1 MSHGPHSPFIAHHS
15 LLNSGEVMTDP
26 IADMLTRMR
35 NAYAAKH
42 QKVDVPVSNIKLEIA
57 RILKEEGFINNYK
70 VIGEGVR
77 RNIRIYLRY
86 GTKGEQVISRLERV
100 SKPGCRVYV
109 KGTAVPSVLGGIGV
123 NILSTSRGLMTDRR
137 ARRDKVGGELIC
149 RVY

>member
-1 MSHGPHSPFIAHHS
+1 M
-15 LLNSGEVMTDP
+15 
-26 IADMLTRMR
+26 
-35 NAYAAKH
+35 
-42 QKVDVPVSNIKLEIA
+42 
-57 RILKEEGFINNYK
+57 
-70 VIGEGVR
+70 R

-86 GTKGEQVISRLERV
+86 GTKGEQIISRLERV

-123 NILSTSRGLMTDRR
+123 NIISTSRGLMTDRR

>member
-1 MSHGPHSPFIAHHS
+1 
-15 LLNSGEVMTDP
+15 MTDP

-42 QKVDVPVSNIKLEIA
+42 QKVDVPISNIKLEIA

-109 KGTAVPSVLGGIGV
+109 KGTAVPSVLGGMGV
-123 NILSTSRGLMTDRR
+123 NIISTSRGLMTDRR

>member
-1 MSHGPHSPFIAHHS
+1 
-15 LLNSGEVMTDP
+15 MTDP

-86 GTKGEQVISRLERV
+86 GTKGEQIISRLERV

-123 NILSTSRGLMTDRR
+123 NIISTSRGLMTDRR

>member
-1 MSHGPHSPFIAHHS
+1 
-15 LLNSGEVMTDP
+15 MTDP

-86 GTKGEQVISRLERV
+86 GTKGEQIISRLERV

-109 KGTAVPSVLGGIGV
+109 KGTAVPSVLGGIGI
-123 NILSTSRGLMTDRR
+123 NIISTSRGLMTDRR

>member
-1 MSHGPHSPFIAHHS
+1 
-15 LLNSGEVMTDP
+15 MTDP

-57 RILKEEGFINNYK
+57 RILKEEGFINNFK

-109 KGTAVPSVLGGIGV
+109 KGTAVPSVLGGLGV

-137 ARRDKVGGELIC
+137 ARRERVGGELLC

>member
-1 MSHGPHSPFIAHHS
+1 MNVRAIRHGLFVIRRSSFD
-15 LLNSGEVMTDP
+15 LGEVMTDP
-26 IADMLTRMR
+26 IADMLTRIR
-35 NAYAAKH
+35 NAYAARH

-70 VIGEGVR
+70 MIGEGVR

-109 KGTAVPSVLGGIGV
+109 K
-123 NILSTSRGLMTDRR
+123 
-137 ARRDKVGGELIC
+137 
-149 RVY
+149 

>member
-1 MSHGPHSPFIAHHS
+1 
-15 LLNSGEVMTDP
+15 MTDP

-35 NAYAAKH
+35 NAYTAKH

-57 RILKEEGFINNYK
+57 RILKEEGFINNFK

-109 KGTAVPSVLGGIGV
+109 KGTAVPSVLGGLGV

-137 ARRDKVGGELIC
+137 ARRERVGGELIC

>member
-1 MSHGPHSPFIAHHS
+1 
-15 LLNSGEVMTDP
+15 MTDP

-57 RILKEEGFINNYK
+57 RILKEEGFINNFK

-109 KGTAVPSVLGGIGV
+109 KGTAVPGGVGGPRIP
-123 NILSTSRGLMTDRR
+123 ILFTPRGLVTDPR
-137 ARRDKVGGELIC
+137 ARP
-149 RVY
+149 